1 MGRHPREKTMI
12 RSKLKTFAKAS
23 IVLAALTLTG
33 AQPAAAQTK
42 IDIASTASL
51 FPQYYP
57 LAVGE
62 QQGYFKDEGL
72 TVNEVAT
79 GGGGSTVQ
87 PIISGDTPIGLASM
101 SGAILAKLRNAPIK
115 VIAGAAPNFLSTI
128 VYAVAA
134 DSKITK
140 MADLAGQKQIKL
152 GYTSGGS
159 ITDVASELAVR
170 SEKLKEGTDLTRVA
184 LGNMQA
190 QAAALV
196 TNQIQ
201 VATININAIANF
213 VVQGKVRVIG
223 DTSDYLKE
231 NEANA
236 IIANTAYIQRNPDA
250 VKRFIRAYSKAVDF
264 ANTHKDDVE
273 ALYAEKA
280 SVSKEA
286 AAVVFKK
293 LTWTTNVKYEG
304 YLSELNL
311 LKEAKKIPD
320 STDAKK
326 LFDELVDL
334 SLLPK
339 AP

>member
-1 MGRHPREKTMI
+1 MI
-12 RSKLKTFAKAS
+12 RTGLREFAKAS
-23 IVLAALTLTG
+23 AVFTALTLLV
-33 AQPAAAQTK
+33 APPAAAQQK
-42 IDIASTASL
+42 IDVASTASL

-57 LAVGE
+57 LAVAE
-62 QQGYFKDEGL
+62 QQGYFKDENL
-72 TVNEVAT
+72 TINEVAT

-115 VIAGAAPNFLSTI
+115 VIAGASPNFLSTI

-134 DSKITK
+134 DSKITR
-140 MADLAGQKQIKL
+140 MADLSGQRQAKV

-170 SEKLKEGTDLTRVA
+170 TEKLKEGTDVTRVA
-184 LGNMQA
+184 LGSMSA

-196 TNQIQ
+196 THQIQ

-223 DTSDYLKE
+223 DTGDYLKV

-236 IIANTAYIQRNPDA
+236 IIANSDFIQRNPDA
-250 VKRFIRAYSKAVDF
+250 VKRFMRAYSKAVDY

-273 ALYAEKA
+273 QLYADKA

-293 LTWTTNVKYEG
+293 LTWTTDLKYEG

-311 LKEAKKIPD
+311 LKDAKKIPA
-320 STDAKK
+320 STDPKK
-326 LFDELVDL
+326 LFDQLVDL

>member
-1 MGRHPREKTMI
+1 MI
-12 RSKLKTFAKAS
+12 RAELKNIAKAS
-23 IVLAALTLTG
+23 AVFAALTLTV

-42 IDIASTASL
+42 IDVASTASL

-57 LAVGE
+57 LAVAE

-72 TVNEVAT
+72 TINEVAT

-115 VIAGAAPNFLSTI
+115 VISGASPNFLSTI

-140 MADLAGQKQIKL
+140 MSDLAGQQQAKF

-170 SEKLKEGTDLTRVA
+170 SEKLKEGTDVTRLA
-184 LGNMQA
+184 LGSMQA

-196 TNQIQ
+196 THQIQ
-201 VATININAIANF
+201 VATININAIANY

-223 DTSDYLKE
+223 DTSDYLKV

-236 IIANTAYIQRNPDA
+236 IIANTSYIHRNPDA
-250 VKRFIRAYSKAVDF
+250 VKRFMRAYSKAVDY

-273 ALYAEKA
+273 QLYADKA
-280 SVSKEA
+280 GVSQEA
-286 AAVVFKK
+286 AALVFQK

-304 YLSELNL
+304 YLSEFNL

-320 STDAKK
+320 SADPKK

-334 SLLPK
+334 SLLPR

>member
-1 MGRHPREKTMI
+1 MI
-12 RSKLKTFAKAS
+12 RTGLREFAKAS
-23 IVLAALTLTG
+23 AVFTALTLLV
-33 AQPAAAQTK
+33 APPAAAQQK
-42 IDIASTASL
+42 IDVASTASL

-57 LAVGE
+57 LAVAE
-62 QQGYFKDEGL
+62 QQGYFKDENL
-72 TVNEVAT
+72 TINEVAT

-115 VIAGAAPNFLSTI
+115 VIAGASPNFLSTI

-134 DSKITK
+134 DSKITR
-140 MADLAGQKQIKL
+140 MADLSGQRQAKV

-170 SEKLKEGTDLTRVA
+170 TEKLKEGTDVMRVA
-184 LGNMQA
+184 LGSMSA

-196 TNQIQ
+196 THQIQ

-223 DTSDYLKE
+223 DTGDYLKV

-236 IIANTAYIQRNPDA
+236 IIANSDFIQRNPDA
-250 VKRFIRAYSKAVDF
+250 VKRFMRAYSKAVDY

-273 ALYAEKA
+273 QLYADKA

-293 LTWTTNVKYEG
+293 LTWTTDLKYEG

-311 LKEAKKIPD
+311 LKDAKKIPA
-320 STDAKK
+320 STDPKK
-326 LFDELVDL
+326 LFDQLVDL

>member
-1 MGRHPREKTMI
+1 MI
-12 RSKLKTFAKAS
+12 RAGLKTIANTSA
-23 IVLAALTLTG
+23 VLAALTLAG
-33 AQPAAAQTK
+33 APPAAAQTK
-42 IDIASTASL
+42 IDVASTASL

-72 TVNEVAT
+72 IINEVAT

-87 PIISGDTPIGLASM
+87 PVISGDTPIGLASM

-115 VIAGAAPNFLSTI
+115 AIAGASPNFLSTI
-128 VYAVAA
+128 VYAVAS

-140 MADLAGQKQIKL
+140 MADLAGQQQAKL

-170 SEKLKEGTDLTRVA
+170 SEKLKEGSDVTRVA
-184 LGNMQA
+184 LGSMQA
-190 QAAALV
+190 QAAALI
-196 TNQIQ
+196 THQIQ
-201 VATININAIANF
+201 VATININAIAQF

-223 DTSDYLKE
+223 DTGDYLKV

-236 IIANTAYIQRNPDA
+236 IIANGDYLKRNPDT
-250 VKRFIRAYSKAVDF
+250 VKRFMRAYSKAVDY

-273 ALYAEKA
+273 QLYASK
-280 SVSKEA
+280 SGVSKEA
-286 AAVVFKK
+286 AAVVFQK
-293 LTWTTNVKYEG
+293 LTWTTNVTYEG
-304 YLSELNL
+304 YLSEFNL
-311 LKEAKKIPD
+311 LKSAKKIPGSAD
-320 STDAKK
+320 PKK
-326 LFDELVDL
+326 VFDELVDL